1 MNSMILAGTIVY
13 SEKYAKT
20 AAKYLDGKVDY
31 VLVDAE
37 KKIHQKITVDHQ
49 ILKDVLGKY

>member
-1 MNSMILAGTIVY
+1 MILAGIIVY

-37 KKIHQKITVDHQ
+37 KKIPPKKNGDIN